1 MERRIHDFL
10 PYIKDLYTITDEGKV
25 YSDNTGIMK
34 TRNRAGSE
42 YQIINFM
49 TIDGKKKCFRLHRLV
64 MMAFRPIEHPEEWEV
79 NHIDG
84 NKKNNNLS
92 NLEWCTS
99 HDNQVHAYKMG
110 LQKSQK
116 GKTKKMRRLNEEEV
130 KKIIQLRAEGYSY
143 NRIARKVNTSPS
155 NVAKIVKGKTWSSIQ
170 FNDYSERK

>member
-25 YSDNTGIMK
+25 YSDNTGRMK
-34 TRNRAGSE
+34 TRNRAGTE

-49 TIDGKKKCFRLHRLV
+49 TVDGKKKCFRLHRLV
-64 MMAFRPIEHPEEWEV
+64 MMAFEPIDHPEEWEV

-99 HDNQVHAYKMG
+99 QENQRHAYRMG

-116 GKTKKMRRLNEEEV
+116 GKSKPIRRLKEDEV
-130 KKIIQLRAEGYSY
+130 KTILQLRDKGYSY
-143 NRIARKVNTSPS
+143 NKIARKVNTSPS
-155 NVAKIVKGKTWSSIQ
+155 NVAKIVKGKTWSNIK
-170 FNDYSERK
+170 FNDYPEKE

>member
-25 YSDNTGIMK
+25 YSDNTGRMK
-34 TRNRAGSE
+34 TRNRAGTE

-49 TIDGKKKCFRLHRLV
+49 MVDGKKKCFRLHRLV
-64 MMAFRPIEHPEEWEV
+64 MMAFRPIDHPEEWEV

-99 HDNQVHAYKMG
+99 QENQRHAYKMG

-116 GKTKKMRRLNEEEV
+116 GKSKPIRRLNEEEV
-130 KKIIQLRAEGYSY
+130 RTILHLRDKGYSY
-143 NRIARKVNTSPS
+143 NKIARRVNTSPS
-155 NVAKIVKGKTWSSIQ
+155 NVAKIVKGKTWSNIK
-170 FNDYSERK
+170 FNDYPEKE